1 MIRKQN
7 SSFKTAFISE
17 AGNNIKNSDCFAY
30 VELDGFAC
38 YVLANA
44 IDNDDSDDSARL
56 CVDSVIS
63 AFTESPSISKRALK
77 KYINAANEA
86 LLNAKKRKKL
96 KASVIILI
104 HNYAKMRYAQ
114 AGNAR
119 FRLYRDGFLKY
130 ESLDQSLAQ
139 DLVKSDDI
147 PKNMMEKHEERH
159 NLYTYIGQKEDF
171 YPHISKKIKLTNT
184 DSIALYTKGFWE
196 NIDDGEVLD
205 IFKDAGTE
213 PQELVDTAE
222 DMLLSKQPENL
233 GSYSFVTIMVE
244 KIFIDPNFR
253 RRIKRIIMITIAVL
267 VVVAIIATILWVR
280 HNKKQE
286 KIELMND
293 NYKQTIEYIKS
304 DNYIKAETT
313 ANKTIDLANELKN
326 KEKKDETTNYL
337 MMIESIIKGD
347 DELKGK
353 NYDTAQNHYLTAL
366 DKSRYADKISD
377 DYIENKL
384 KLTANYM
391 SVYDLTTLGDN
402 LVTNMQYEE
411 AEKKY
416 IEAKNLASKIYFDEG
431 RQSAIKALEN
441 LYELQKEDAEK
452 KQKETDD
459 KMQKEASS
467 SNFMAKGDKA
477 FGAKDYETALVNY
490 TSARQKYTEL
500 EDTANIEMTNNKI
513 ALTQSKLEENKGSIK
528 EAEDYEK
535 KAEEAKKS
543 GDLIN
548 STKLYLLAKDIYGK
562 LKDYKKV
569 AAIQIEI
576 DTINMEI
583 EKNNAQMQKENSEV
597 KNDFDEDSPQPE
609 DKK

>member
-467 SNFMAKGDKA
+467 SNFMAEGDKA
-477 FGAKDYETALVNY
+477 FGEGDYETALVNY
-490 TSARQKYTEL
+490 VSAKQKYTEL

-528 EAEDYEK
+528 EAQDYVK

>member
-467 SNFMAKGDKA
+467 SNFMAEGDKA
-477 FGAKDYETALVNY
+477 FGEGDYETALVNY
-490 TSARQKYTEL
+490 VSAKQKYTEL

-528 EAEDYEK
+528 EAQDYEK

-548 STKLYLLAKDIYGK
+548 STKLYLLAKDIYGE

-569 AAIQIEI
+569 AAIQREI
-576 DTINMEI
+576 DAINMEI

>member
-86 LLNAKKRKKL
+86 LLKAKKRKKL
-96 KASVIILI
+96 KSSVIILI

-477 FGAKDYETALVNY
+477 FGTGDYETALVNY

-528 EAEDYEK
+528 EAQDYVK
-535 KAEEAKKS
+535 KAEEAKNS

-548 STKLYLLAKDIYGK
+548 ATKLYLLAKDIYGE

-583 EKNNAQMQKENSEV
+583 EKNNAQMQKEKSEV

>member
-467 SNFMAKGDKA
+467 SNFMAEGDKA
-477 FGAKDYETALVNY
+477 FGEGDYETALVNY
-490 TSARQKYTEL
+490 VSAKQKYTEL

-528 EAEDYEK
+528 EAQDYVK

-548 STKLYLLAKDIYGK
+548 STKLYLLAKDIYGE

-576 DTINMEI
+576 DAINMEI

>member
-86 LLNAKKRKKL
+86 LLKAKKRKKL
-96 KASVIILI
+96 KSSVIILI

-477 FGAKDYETALVNY
+477 FGTGDYETALVNY

-528 EAEDYEK
+528 EAQDYVK

-548 STKLYLLAKDIYGK
+548 STKLYLLAKDIYGE

-583 EKNNAQMQKENSEV
+583 EKNNAQMQKEKSEV

>member
-467 SNFMAKGDKA
+467 SNFMAEGDKA
-477 FGAKDYETALVNY
+477 FGEGDYETALVNY
-490 TSARQKYTEL
+490 VSAKQKYTEL

-528 EAEDYEK
+528 EAQDYEK

-548 STKLYLLAKDIYGK
+548 STKLYLLAKDIYGE

-576 DTINMEI
+576 DAINMEI

>member
-38 YVLANA
+38 YVLANG
-44 IDNDDSDDSARL
+44 IDNDESDDSARL

-63 AFTESPSISKRALK
+63 AFTESPSISKLALK
-77 KYINAANEA
+77 KYINVANEA

-96 KASVIILI
+96 KASVIILV

-139 DLVKSDDI
+139 DLVKSDEI
-147 PKNMMEKHEERH
+147 PKNMMEEHEERH
-159 NLYTYIGQKEDF
+159 NLYTYIGQKEDY
-171 YPHISKKIKLTNT
+171 YPYISKKIKLTNT

-222 DMLLSKQPENL
+222 DMLLSKQPEKL

-244 KIFIDPNFR
+244 KTFIDPNFK
-253 RRIKRIIMITIAVL
+253 RRIKRTIMITIAVL
-267 VVVAIIATILWVR
+267 VVVAIISTILWVR
-280 HNKKQE
+280 HNKIQE

-293 NYKQTIEYIKS
+293 NYKQTIEYIEA

-313 ANKTIDLANELKN
+313 ANKTIDLANEIKD

-347 DELKGK
+347 DELKEK
-353 NYDTAQNHYLTAL
+353 NYESAQNNYLTAL

-377 DYIENKL
+377 KYIENKL
-384 KLTANYM
+384 QLTSNYM
-391 SVYDLTTLGDN
+391 SVYDLITLGDN
-402 LVTNMQYEE
+402 LVTNIQYEE

-441 LYELQKEDAEK
+441 LYALQKDDAEK

-467 SNFMAKGDKA
+467 SNFMAEGDKA
-477 FGAKDYETALVNY
+477 FGAGDYETALVNY

-513 ALTQSKLEENKGSIK
+513 ALTQSKLEENKGNIK
-528 EAEDYEK
+528 EAEDYVK
-535 KAEEAKKS
+535 KAEEAKNS

-548 STKLYLLAKDIYGK
+548 ATKLYLLAKDIYGE

-583 EKNNAQMQKENSEV
+583 EKNNAQMQKEKSEV

>member
-244 KIFIDPNFR
+244 KIFIDPNFK

-377 DYIENKL
+377 KYIENKL
-384 KLTANYM
+384 RLTANYM
-391 SVYDLTTLGDN
+391 SVYDLITLGDN

-441 LYELQKEDAEK
+441 LYALQKDDAEK

-467 SNFMAKGDKA
+467 SNFMAEGDKA
-477 FGAKDYETALVNY
+477 FGEGDYETALVNY
-490 TSARQKYTEL
+490 VSAKQKYTEL
-500 EDTANIEMTNNKI
+500 EDTVNIEMTNNKI